1 MERSISH
8 NGKAWSNAKED
19 RIELVA
25 PDTAWARQYKVEAVA
40 LRSVIPLVRGLRIA
54 HFGSTSIQGIR
65 AKPIIDIMLIH
76 PEPALWPDL
85 IDVIASLSYVYWA
98 ENPRKDRMFFVKG
111 MPPFGLRRTHHLH
124 VRVPNDAVAEL
135 SFRDLLRTDPATA
148 REYERVKQE
157 LSERY
162 PNDRDA
168 YTEDKAE
175 YFAKVLGRSPPKPLM
190 QTTARAAADQER

>member
-54 HFGSTSIQGIR
+54 HFGSTSIPGIR

-76 PEPALWPDL
+76 PQLAL
-85 IDVIASLSYVYWA
+85 S
-98 ENPRKDRMFFVKG
+98 
-111 MPPFGLRRTHHLH
+111 
-124 VRVPNDAVAEL
+124 
-135 SFRDLLRTDPATA
+135 
-148 REYERVKQE
+148 
-157 LSERY
+157 
-162 PNDRDA
+162 A
-168 YTEDKAE
+168 YT
-175 YFAKVLGRSPPKPLM
+175 PL
-190 QTTARAAADQER
+190 TRACAH

>member
-168 YTEDKAE
+168 YTEGKAE
-175 YFAKVLGRSPPKPLM
+175 FVAKVLGRLPSKPLM